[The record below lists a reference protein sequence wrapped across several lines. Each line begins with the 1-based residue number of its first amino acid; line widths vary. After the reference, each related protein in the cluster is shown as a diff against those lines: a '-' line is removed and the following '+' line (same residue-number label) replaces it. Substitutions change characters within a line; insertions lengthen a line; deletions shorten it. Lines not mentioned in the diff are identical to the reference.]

1 MNKVEELTKLIE
13 EDVLPEIEDFID
25 DLFEQI
31 ADNKEA
37 TVEDKEELKEIQ
49 TLRSDFK
56 EMLEDIQ
63 SGDVDEEEAIE
74 IIEEI
79 NEMRSEK

>member
-1 MNKVEELTKLIE
+1 MTKVEELTKLIE
-13 EDVLPEIEDFID
+13 DDVLPEIEDYVD

-37 TVEDKEELKEIQ
+37 TVEDKAELKEIQ
-49 TLRSDFK
+49 TLKSDFK

-79 NEMRSEK
+79 NEMRKVD

>member
-1 MNKVEELTKLIE
+1 MTKVEELTKLIE
-13 EDVLPEIEDFID
+13 DDVLPEIEDYVD

-37 TVEDKEELKEIQ
+37 TVEDKAELKEIQ
-49 TLRSDFK
+49 TLQSDFK

-79 NEMRSEK
+79 NEMRKVD